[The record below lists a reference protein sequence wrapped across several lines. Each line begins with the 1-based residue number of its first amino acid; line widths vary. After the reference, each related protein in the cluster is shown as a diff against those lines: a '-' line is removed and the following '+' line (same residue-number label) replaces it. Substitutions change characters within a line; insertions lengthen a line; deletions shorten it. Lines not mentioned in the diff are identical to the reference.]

1 MPPGAEGGAF
11 VADRGAVAGAA
22 EQHAVVMPDVEEAG
36 SGRPGP
42 ATHPVNVAERQRR
55 IPFMHG
61 SVMARARTVAEVETP
76 VSSPVSRSHGEL

>member
-1 MPPGAEGGAF
+1 
-11 VADRGAVAGAA
+11 VAGAA

-61 SVMARARTVAEVETP
+61 SVMARARTVVETP
-76 VSSPVSRSHGEL
+76 VAGPVSRSHGEL